1 MSLDVSIIYPTPRK
15 ENYFLNH
22 PYIYDN
28 LSEVDKK
35 SYWEEESWNANVT
48 HNLVS
53 MASQVPI
60 TLEDGKET
68 TLYEV
73 VWRSEE
79 LGIETTTS
87 LLPYLISGL
96 EYMISHRLDLLPF
109 NPENGWGSYD
119 GFIKFLLNYKQACE
133 DNPGCKIKTDR

>member
-1 MSLDVSIIYPTPRK
+1 MSLDVTIIYPNPRK

-35 SYWEEESWNANVT
+35 NYWEEESWNANVT

-60 TLEDGKET
+60 TLKDGEET
-68 TLYEV
+68 TLYKV
-73 VWRSEE
+73 VWRPEE
-79 LGIETTTS
+79 LGIETTTA

-109 NPENGWGSYD
+109 NPPNGWGSYE

-133 DNPGCKIKTDR
+133 DNPGCKIRADR